1 MNTKTRNWV
10 ILIAV
15 VIGIILIANTNP
27 LIINLPAGTEDN
39 ANQPP
44 SYQPPTY
51 NPPEYPDYPAPPE
64 NSRPPTSLYV
74 VVEPNPVTMENYVY
88 GSVTGNGYL
97 YPITIHAKH
106 VGEGTEETFGALL
119 DDDGQFYHSQ
129 TVDIPG
135 YWDFSASTDTGVTSN
150 VPRLTVQGALI
161 ASSKTSFSRTFGGM
175 TATVKVFSHSS
186 GSCLIFV
193 NDPDAG
199 TSTPLETVH
208 INSGGYASVTVNFG
222 VLSLGYYEL
231 DMVVNG
237 IKASDYSASVNI
249 FLGR

>member
-1 MNTKTRNWV
+1 
-10 ILIAV
+10 
-15 VIGIILIANTNP
+15 
-27 LIINLPAGTEDN
+27 
-39 ANQPP
+39 
-44 SYQPPTY
+44 
-51 NPPEYPDYPAPPE
+51 
-64 NSRPPTSLYV
+64 
-74 VVEPNPVTMENYVY
+74 
-88 GSVTGNGYL
+88 
-97 YPITIHAKH
+97 
-106 VGEGTEETFGALL
+106 
-119 DDDGQFYHSQ
+119 
-129 TVDIPG
+129 
-135 YWDFSASTDTGVTSN
+135 
-150 VPRLTVQGALI
+150 LTVQGALI